1 MEIKVTKNKIHLD
14 DKSKLNENEYN
25 INNIDFTFS
34 EEYTQELVKIALFSA
49 NNTNY
54 KEIITQNQCKI
65 PSEILANEGVF
76 VLGVYAYSTED
87 VYKLTEDTEIDE
99 DKTYYTRTGSGTEE
113 EPYEYTEVEN
123 PIAENLST
131 YYEKNVKLSLRYS
144 PSPIKLVVDSGSYI
158 PDEQTQNSEPIT
170 ASELEQY
177 QQALND
183 GLREAENVNIS
194 AEKVD
199 KVATIT
205 IIDRYG
211 DETSVEIQDGTDGI
225 DGKDAKIN
233 GVNTLTIKAGQNIE
247 IEQEENTLIING
259 QSNYNNLTNK
269 PKINNVE
276 LTGNKTTSDLGI
288 VIPDVS
294 GFITKDVNNLTNY
307 TLKTATGSLID
318 LEINQSTYVVTLTL
332 KDIDGNVIST
342 DTIDLPLESVVVGGS
357 YDATN
362 KKIVLTLENG
372 NTVDIPVG
380 DLIAGLQT
388 EITSQNKLSSD
399 LIDDSNSGNKFV
411 NTSEKNSWNAKYD
424 KPNGGIPKTDL
435 ASAVQTSLDKA
446 DTAVQDVSDKE
457 DVSNKVTEIDET
469 STDTEYPSAKLLYDE
484 LAEKQEQIDGLVT
497 ENALL
502 KDQIPNGT
510 AEGTNVQITDSSNLP
525 IEDGMLKGNTSQETT
540 TGKNLFKP
548 IANATK
554 QGVTL
559 TYNED
564 GSYTLDGTADA
575 NTSFYITNLGYGS
588 GTYVMSANNQT
599 INSSVILQAETSS
612 GNVNFSLDATNK
624 SISFIKD
631 DINVLTIVINNGA
644 VLNNFKIF
652 PQLELGSSATSFEKY
667 TGGQPSPNPDYKQDI
682 HTVTGDCE
690 VEVVNK
696 NLCNGIN
703 QNTYLNF
710 VVNQC
715 GIADGNS
722 GLYIKVNGETYTIST
737 TEIQTRYR
745 VACTTL
751 EPSEIAQGAYNGQN
765 KDNTSNSITINTSGY
780 NYLVVNATDL
790 SKIQIEKSST
800 ATAYT
805 PHAHQTFPIS
815 LGTIELCK
823 IGDYQDYLYKNNGK
837 WYKHKEIEKI
847 ELDGTEY
854 WMLDSTKEKTQVFHL
869 TNIINPIA
877 TNVGYCNYFIFQLGD
892 TEKFSY
898 LSNLN
903 DLFIAINKSTA
914 STVDDFKAWL
924 STHNLN
930 FYYPTTPT
938 DIKITDTTLIAQLEA
953 YYNSST
959 YRNITN
965 IITTGDDLAPIA
977 SIVYKKDL
985 TTLFNK
991 LDSLEARVDLLE

>member
-1 MEIKVTKNKIHLD
+1 MALGIILQMSNRKEKKMEIKVTKNQIHLD

-342 DTIDLPLESVVVGGS
+342 DNIDLPLESVVVGGR

-411 NTSEKNSWNAKYD
+411 NTSEKQAWNAKYD

-435 ASAVQTSLDKA
+435 ASTVQTSLGKA

-457 DVSNKVTEIDET
+457 NISNKVTEIDEN
-469 STDTEYPSAKLLYDE
+469 STDTEYPSAKLLYDQ
-484 LAEKQEQIDGLVT
+484 LVEKQEQIDGLVT

-525 IEDGMLKGNTSQETT
+525 IEDGVIKGYTEQKSY
-540 TGKNLFKP
+540 TGKNLLP
-548 IANATK
+548 NTATS
-554 QGVTL
+554 QNINGITFII
-559 TYNED
+559 NED
-564 GSYTLDGTADA
+564 KSITVNGTSTGTVDFNICADGELNIPAGTYTLSSKNAIPSSMWFTFRNNRGDVLAL
-575 NTSFYITNLGYGS
+575 TN
-588 GTYVMSANNQT
+588 N
-599 INSSVILQAETSS
+599 SS
-612 GNVNFSLDATNK
+612 GNFTLAKASEEARTYIFINSGVTVNN
-624 SISFIKD
+624 
-631 DINVLTIVINNGA
+631 LTIYPMIRLA
-644 VLNNFKIF
+644 SI
-652 PQLELGSSATSFEKY
+652 T
-667 TGGQPSPNPDYKQDI
+667 DD
-682 HTVTGDCE
+682 
-690 VEVVNK
+690 
-696 NLCNGIN
+696 
-703 QNTYLNF
+703 TYEPY
-710 VVNQC
+710 VRR
-715 GIADGNS
+715 NS
-722 GLYIKVNGETYTIST
+722 KSKSRL
-737 TEIQTRYR
+737 QTRY
-745 VACTTL
+745 
-751 EPSEIAQGAYNGQN
+751 SY
-765 KDNTSNSITINTSGY
+765 SNWR
-780 NYLVVNATDL
+780 L
-790 SKIQIEKSST
+790 
-800 ATAYT
+800 
-805 PHAHQTFPIS
+805 
-815 LGTIELCK
+815 
-823 IGDYQDYLYKNNGK
+823 
-837 WYKHKEIEKI
+837 
-847 ELDGTEY
+847 
-854 WMLDSTKEKTQVFHL
+854 
-869 TNIINPIA
+869 
-877 TNVGYCNYFIFQLGD
+877 
-892 TEKFSY
+892 
-898 LSNLN
+898 
-903 DLFIAINKSTA
+903 
-914 STVDDFKAWL
+914 
-924 STHNLN
+924 
-930 FYYPTTPT
+930 
-938 DIKITDTTLIAQLEA
+938 
-953 YYNSST
+953 
-959 YRNITN
+959 
-965 IITTGDDLAPIA
+965 
-977 SIVYKKDL
+977 
-985 TTLFNK
+985 
-991 LDSLEARVDLLE
+991 